1 MLAKEKRRLKKNV
14 ALISTES
21 NSISVEPE
29 LDGLFCNFI
38 IFYPISLSSLVMR
51 DTYNPGKGKNPM
63 SKKKKS
69 MKGVAAASLVGSAL
83 EWFDYFLY
91 GTAAALVFN
100 EIMFPKGDPF
110 VSTLLAFSTLALGF
124 LVRPFGA
131 IYFGQLGDKVGR
143 KKVLVI
149 TLLLM
154 GTATTLI
161 GLVPTYESVG
171 IWAPIMLVVLRLAQ
185 GFGAGAEFGGAAI
198 LTAESAPAHRRG
210 FYSSFPG
217 VGVYIGLLLSAG
229 TFAILTQLPK
239 EIFLGWAWRIPF
251 LFSALLVVV
260 ALVIRMK
267 ISETEAFEK
276 LSQTEAVSKNPLR
289 DLIRTERKSLSI
301 VAGAQV
307 AQSGVS
313 YVYQTFVI
321 AYIVGTLHMS
331 PSVGPIAV
339 AVAAGVAIFTTP
351 LFGSLSDRFGR
362 RTIYMFGAI
371 FSALFAFPF
380 FWLVN
385 TGTTLGVIIA
395 MTLGVGIGVAAMLG
409 TQGAFFSEVF
419 PSKVRFSGLALGREI
434 SASLSGGLAPLAAVL
449 LASMADGASWPV
461 ACLAVGMSLITV
473 IAVACAK
480 ETNKTDLTNFTE
492 NTDKQTIKNYSGESS
507 RLS

>member
-1 MLAKEKRRLKKNV
+1 M
-14 ALISTES
+14 STQ
-21 NSISVEPE
+21 
-29 LDGLFCNFI
+29 
-38 IFYPISLSSLVMR
+38 
-51 DTYNPGKGKNPM
+51 
-63 SKKKKS
+63 KKS

-100 EIMFPKGDPF
+100 EIMFPKGDHF
-110 VSTLLAFSTLALGF
+110 VSTILAFSTLALGF
-124 LVRPFGA
+124 VVRPFGA
-131 IYFGQLGDKVGR
+131 IYFGQLGDKIGR

-154 GTATTLI
+154 GSATTLI
-161 GLVPTYESVG
+161 GFVPTYDSVG
-171 IWAPIMLVVLRLAQ
+171 VWAPIMLVCLRLIQ

-198 LTAESAPAHRRG
+198 LTAESAPVNRRG

-229 TFAILTQLPK
+229 TFAILTQFPK

-260 ALVIRMK
+260 ALIIRMK
-267 ISETEAFEK
+267 LSETAAFEK
-276 LSQTEAVSKNPLR
+276 LAKSGSVSKSPLR
-289 DLIRTERKSLSI
+289 DLVKTEKKSLFV
-301 VAGAQV
+301 VAGSQV

-321 AYIVGTLHMS
+321 AYIVGTLHMA
-331 PSVGPIAV
+331 PSVGPVAV
-339 AVAAGVAIFTTP
+339 AVAAAFAMFTTP
-351 LFGSLSDRFGR
+351 MFGALSDKWGR
-362 RTIYMFGAI
+362 KAIYMFGAV

-385 TGTTLGVIIA
+385 TGTTWGVIVA

-419 PSKVRFSGLALGREI
+419 PSRVRFSGLSLGREI
-434 SASLSGGLAPLAAVL
+434 SAAASGGIAPLAAVL
-449 LASMADGASWPV
+449 LSGMADGASWPV
-461 ACLAVGMSLITV
+461 ACLAVAMSVITMV
-473 IAVACAK
+473 AVWFAPETHKLDLTHVACNEVK
-480 ETNKTDLTNFTE
+480 KT
-492 NTDKQTIKNYSGESS
+492 TDNAGAFHQVNSKSS
-507 RLS
+507 V

>member
-1 MLAKEKRRLKKNV
+1 MNTKQK
-14 ALISTES
+14 S
-21 NSISVEPE
+21 
-29 LDGLFCNFI
+29 
-38 IFYPISLSSLVMR
+38 
-51 DTYNPGKGKNPM
+51 
-63 SKKKKS
+63 S

-100 EIMFPKGDPF
+100 EIMFPKGHEF

-124 LVRPFGA
+124 FVRPFGA
-131 IYFGQLGDKVGR
+131 VYFGQLGDKIGR

-161 GLVPTYESVG
+161 GFVPTYDSVG
-171 IWAPIMLVVLRLAQ
+171 LWAPVMLVTLRLIQ

-198 LTAESAPAHRRG
+198 LSAESAPAHRRG

-239 EIFLGWAWRIPF
+239 DVFLGWAWRVPF

-267 ISETEAFEK
+267 ISETAAFEK
-276 LSQTEAVSKNPLR
+276 LSTKEAVSKSPLR
-289 DLIRTERKSLSI
+289 DLIRTERKSLMI
-301 VAGAQV
+301 VAGSQV

-331 PSVGPIAV
+331 SSVGPLAV
-339 AVAAGVAIFTTP
+339 AVAAAVAMFTTP
-351 LFGSLSDRFGR
+351 MFGALSDKFGR
-362 RTIYMFGAI
+362 RAIYMFGAV
-371 FSALFAFPF
+371 FSAAFAFPF

-385 TGTTLGVIIA
+385 TGTTWGVITA
-395 MTLGVGIGVAAMLG
+395 MTLGVGVGVAAMLG
-409 TQGAFFSEVF
+409 TQGSFFSEVF

-434 SASLSGGLAPLAAVL
+434 SASLAGGIAPLAAVIL
-449 LASMADGASWPV
+449 SRMTGGASWPV
-461 ACLAVGMSLITV
+461 ACLAVAMSLVTV
-473 IAVACAK
+473 VAVACAR
-480 ETNKTDLTNFTE
+480 ETHKLDLTEFSESEDEQEGETSRPYIS
-492 NTDKQTIKNYSGESS
+492 DKHT

>member
-1 MLAKEKRRLKKNV
+1 M
-14 ALISTES
+14 STQ
-21 NSISVEPE
+21 
-29 LDGLFCNFI
+29 
-38 IFYPISLSSLVMR
+38 
-51 DTYNPGKGKNPM
+51 
-63 SKKKKS
+63 KKS

-100 EIMFPKGDPF
+100 EIMFPKGDHF
-110 VSTLLAFSTLALGF
+110 VSTILAFSTLALGF
-124 LVRPFGA
+124 VVRPFGA
-131 IYFGQLGDKVGR
+131 IYFGQLGDKIGR

-154 GTATTLI
+154 GSATTLI
-161 GLVPTYESVG
+161 GFVPTYDSVG
-171 IWAPIMLVVLRLAQ
+171 VWAPIMLVCLRLIQ

-198 LTAESAPAHRRG
+198 LTAESAPVNRRG

-229 TFAILTQLPK
+229 TFAILTQFPK

-260 ALVIRMK
+260 ALIIRMK
-267 ISETEAFEK
+267 LSETAAFEK
-276 LSQTEAVSKNPLR
+276 LAESGSVSKSPLR
-289 DLIRTERKSLSI
+289 DLVKTEKKSLFV
-301 VAGAQV
+301 VAGSQV

-321 AYIVGTLHMS
+321 AYIVGTLHMA
-331 PSVGPIAV
+331 PSVGPVAV
-339 AVAAGVAIFTTP
+339 AVAAAFAMFTTP
-351 LFGSLSDRFGR
+351 LFGALSDKWGR
-362 RTIYMFGAI
+362 KAIYMFGAV

-385 TGTTLGVIIA
+385 TGTTWGVIVA

-419 PSKVRFSGLALGREI
+419 PSRVRFSGLSLGREI
-434 SASLSGGLAPLAAVL
+434 SAAASGGIAPLAAVL
-449 LASMADGASWPV
+449 LSGMADGASWPV
-461 ACLAVGMSLITV
+461 ACLAVAMSVITMV
-473 IAVACAK
+473 AVWFAP
-480 ETNKTDLTNFTE
+480 ETHKLDLTHVASNEVKKT
-492 NTDKQTIKNYSGESS
+492 TDNAGTFHQVNSKSS
-507 RLS
+507 V